1 MLWGKNRGN
10 WKGRQPPETEPRA
23 PRSGLSSLHPWHPSQ
38 YSQCTYWDLPCRGK
52 SLGFPPL
59 LCKQALT
66 LQLVEQALNATVKA
80 CHKVKNIL
88 IECDTYM
95 LLYSPCTPL
104 GLNCAVHFNF
114 SSPGSLGESLPR
126 SLPCMSEPMWPYATD
141 ETTWGIVNLF
151 LFFVLC
157 NKNDSVMK

>member
-23 PRSGLSSLHPWHPSQ
+23 PLAWAAYTPDTPHNTHNVPIGTPPVQ
-38 YSQCTYWDLPCRGK
+38 GK
-52 SLGFPPL
+52 SLGFPPSV
-59 LCKQALT
+59 QVGVNIT
-66 LQLVEQALNATVKA
+66 EQALNATVKA

-95 LLYSPCTPL
+95 LLYTPCTPL

-114 SSPGSLGESLPR
+114 FSPGSLGESLPR
-126 SLPCMSEPMWPYATD
+126 SLPCMSEPVWPYATD
-141 ETTWGIVNLF
+141 ETTWGIVNMF